1 MIILPPNTAGRERS
15 FTLTELLTAT
25 AIMVWMVTSLIV
37 SNLYGIRLFELSRAK
52 LGASDSARHAL
63 NELVEIVRE
72 AKIINIGTGSATN
85 FTEVAMGDSYRGNAI
100 QVSRT
105 TNEADY
111 IRFFLDSGQLKRTTG
126 NTAPVVVLLGGISN
140 NLVFSQEEFSGKVL
154 TNDINNYVTG
164 LWLVFTQLVDPTV
177 HIGSNE
183 FFNCYEFKTKI
194 TKRAF

>member
-1 MIILPPNTAGRERS
+1 MIVLTPNPAGRERS

-63 NELVEIVRE
+63 NELVGTVRE
-72 AKIINIGTGSATN
+72 AKIIGIGSGSGSS
-85 FTEVAMGDSYRGNAI
+85 FTEVTMGNSYRGNAI
-100 QVSRT
+100 QVCRT
-105 TNEADY
+105 TNEAEF
-111 IRFFLDSGQLKRTTG
+111 IRFFWENGELKKTSDDAAT
-126 NTAPVVVLLGGISN
+126 PIVLMGGISN
-140 NLVFSQEEFSGKVL
+140 NLVFSKEDFSGKVL

-164 LWLVFTQLVDPTV
+164 FWLVFTQLVDPTV

-183 FFNCYEFKTKI
+183 FFNYYEFKTKI